1 MPNTSAGVCT
11 FADVFTQEVRK
22 RKNGTKELARAMR
35 SWDFGDTGNSSVFNS
50 NAFIEKISR
59 RKFQCDPSVKLDIA
73 LYDHYLSLVLETI
86 CKIIRHNKGDEYR
99 KVLVEYIPDILAVIS
114 PEERDL
120 ISRKVALIFDKKET
134 KLKLSQKKKTSVSE
148 TPKPGILESIPIQA
162 IQNVVEPIHQ
172 AQVQQAP
179 IQPQWSVPNTAS
191 QPAPQSIP
199 QSQQIP

>member
-22 RKNGTKELARAMR
+22 RKDGTKELARAMR

-99 KVLVEYIPDILAVIS
+99 KVLVEYMPDILAAIS

-120 ISRKVALIFDKKET
+120 VFRKVALLLDKKET
-134 KLKLSQKKKTSVSE
+134 KLRLSKKKKNSVPE
-148 TPKPGILESIPIQA
+148 TPTSGIPESMPVQVS
-162 IQNVVEPIHQ
+162 QNVIEPIYQ
-172 AQVQQAP
+172 SQVPQAP
-179 IQPQWSVPNTAS
+179 IQPQWSVPNTVS
-191 QPAPQSIP
+191 QSAPQSNP
-199 QSQQIP
+199 PSQQIP